1 MIPECHHIKTSGGK
15 CGSPALR
22 GELYCY
28 FHSRPRQRVNQ
39 PRVSLAAY
47 LRKELANL
55 EDRGAIQRATTGVA
69 KAVAE
74 NRIDIKRAG
83 LILYALQIAA
93 GNAKMARHTVST
105 EALAKPI
112 LNY

>member
-1 MIPECHHIKTSGGK
+1 MVPECHHIKTSGGK

-28 FHSRPRQRVNQ
+28 FHSRPPIRASKTRSSQ
-39 PRVSLAAY
+39 PPNGIAAY
-47 LRKELANL
+47 LHKELANL

-83 LILYALQIAA
+83 LILYALQIAS
-93 GNAKMARHTVST
+93 GNAKKAVSSDPAA
-105 EALAKPI
+105 EHI
-112 LNY
+112 R